1 MLPIEKAAILRAMES
16 ADPATAEEAFR
27 EIEKQLKSLGSGPE
41 RANLIMRKPVLYG
54 ILGRVDDARR
64 QLGMALQEAPDDPFT
79 RLQFD
84 YLDGSL
90 CHQEERVDEAFSRL
104 TAVLTNYAELLAQPG
119 LRFIYDDIQQHR
131 AFELF
136 RLRRFQEAIPIFE
149 ECLSLQMRPE
159 DRSLALAELGICH
172 SERKNREAARD
183 YLLEA
188 CNAGLP
194 DEWAGQVH
202 FHLGL
207 TYAHLKQLRE
217 SKQEFQLCEKYLP
230 IPKVY
235 AWLSKICGLLGE
247 RDEAERY
254 ARLSRPI

>member
-1 MLPIEKAAILRAMES
+1 
-16 ADPATAEEAFR
+16 
-27 EIEKQLKSLGSGPE
+27 
-41 RANLIMRKPVLYG
+41 MRKAVLYG
-54 ILGRVDDARR
+54 TLGRVDDARK
-64 QLGMALQEAPDDPFT
+64 QLSAALQEAPDDAFT

-84 YLDGSL
+84 YLNGSL
-90 CHQEERVDEAFSRL
+90 DHQEGSVGEAFSRL
-104 TAVLTNYAELLAQPG
+104 TAVLTNYAELLAEPE

-136 RLRRFQEAIPIFE
+136 RLRRFQDAIPVFE
-149 ECLSLQMRPE
+149 ECLSSQMRPE
-159 DRSLALAELGICH
+159 DRIVALANLGICH
-172 SERKNREAARD
+172 SKLKNRNAARD
-183 YLLEA
+183 YLLKA
-188 CNAGLP
+188 RNAGLT
-194 DEWAGQVH
+194 DDCAGQVH

-217 SKQEFQLCEKYLP
+217 SKQEFQLCERHLP